1 MLTLLIVKELIAKNL
16 LVITSICIAIACA
29 EAELLISKASELAS
43 DGLKVVLRRVYTP
56 VLHMYSCI
64 DVNRILLLSSVL
76 QAY

>member
-43 DGLKVVLRRVYTP
+43 DGLKVVLRRVYP
-56 VLHMYSCI
+56 SIAYVLLH
-64 DVNRILLLSSVL
+64 
-76 QAY
+76 